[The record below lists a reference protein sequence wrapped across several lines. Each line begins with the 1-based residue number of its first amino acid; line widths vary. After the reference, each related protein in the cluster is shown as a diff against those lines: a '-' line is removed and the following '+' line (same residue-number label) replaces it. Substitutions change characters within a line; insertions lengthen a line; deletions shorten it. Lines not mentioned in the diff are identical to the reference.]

1 MIRISNGT
9 FKQNKIRLPSYQ
21 KCNVQLMGFGIGKD
35 KAVTLGNADIPHYR
49 THYDILPMELKV
61 IIEKAVTAS
70 GT

>member
-1 MIRISNGT
+1 
-9 FKQNKIRLPSYQ
+9 
-21 KCNVQLMGFGIGKD
+21 MGFGIGKD